1 MQRMDQNPSTVAV
14 KPISRNNGSGAPS
27 ASDLLKKKKCPSTDD
42 EESVAGS
49 DSLDSSFSGSDS
61 KSLKLQSK
69 VCLNNDLPRE
79 NAVIYSGLG
88 LDISSPSSMEESP
101 DSNEPYESPRT
112 ILQVNYCLL
121 AKLYFFSSSSKA
133 IIELLVF
140 LLHHISGHD
149 MLSSS
154 WRLLVVT
161 STWQFAAIK
170 K

>member
-14 KPISRNNGSGAPS
+14 EPISRNNGSGAPS
-27 ASDLLKKKKCPSTDD
+27 ASDLLKKKQCPSTKD

-61 KSLKLQSK
+61 KSLKFQTK

-101 DSNEPYESPRT
+101 DGLVPYESPRT

-121 AKLYFFSSSSKA
+121 AKLYLFSSSSKA
-133 IIELLVF
+133 ITRIACF
-140 LLHHISGHD
+140 
-149 MLSSS
+149 SSAS
-154 WRLLVVT
+154 YFRL
-161 STWQFAAIK
+161 
-170 K
+170 